1 MSEPSLFAMLCC
13 CGPHDEEMV
22 LTEVPSAHVLDK
34 ESRVVVPGPLTCG
47 SFKVTLTL
55 TDQVPKQLGLKVD
68 NSDERGSMIM
78 GITEGVVEHF
88 NLQNPERA
96 LSVYDRILTV
106 DGEPTTITEVHRL
119 RMSSLAKEGA
129 NSLELLVSR
138 PQVLTVSLKK
148 QGSLGLKMKYSAASA
163 GIIIDSVLPDGL
175 IADWNQSHPKQIAPG
190 DRIIALDGV
199 TLAGKSMLEEL
210 KVRLGHMGLNIDLSI
225 LHYDIL

>member
-1 MSEPSLFAMLCC
+1 MI
-13 CGPHDEEMV
+13 
-22 LTEVPSAHVLDK
+22 LTEVPSVHVLDQ
-34 ESRVVVPGPLTCG
+34 ESRVVVPGPLTSG

-68 NSDERGSMIM
+68 NSDARGSMIM

-138 PQVLTVSLKK
+138 PQVLAVSLKK
-148 QGSLGLKMKYSAASA
+148 QGSLGLKMKYSGSSA

-210 KVRLGHMGLNIDLSI
+210 KVRLGETGLNMDLSI
-225 LHYDIL
+225 LHYDDAQTQ